1 MNDIID
7 ALRDQYKALEAIN
20 RKIVRSEISDKD
32 LVDVC
37 LHIDKAQHQISL
49 ANMKIT
55 DAQLRKMIN
64 NIF

>member
-1 MNDIID
+1 MNDILD

-20 RKIVRSEISDKD
+20 RKILRSEISDKD

-55 DAQLRKMIN
+55 DCS
-64 NIF
+64 

>member
-1 MNDIID
+1 MNDILD
-7 ALRDQYKALEAIN
+7 ALRDQYRSLEAIN
-20 RKIVRSEISDKD
+20 RKIVRSDISDKD

-55 DAQLRKMIN
+55 DCSWQI
-64 NIF
+64 